1 VALNLKDESIYY
13 LKRMLTD
20 NKLKSLRAK
29 KAFHEFDKHRCIFI
43 HIPKTAG
50 ISVARSL
57 LQTRIGHLSALDFQA
72 VLGKEDF
79 KRYFKFAFVRNPF
92 TRLVSAYEFMQAGG
106 YGPVDQP
113 IVEVVRRYKTLE
125 AFVFNYLTPATAKAI
140 RHFRPQHYFICNSNH
155 ELMVDYLGHFE
166 ELDKDYEYIRQKIG
180 VGEPLKKLNTTKT
193 KKNSLLEYYPNQQLI
208 DKVHSIYL
216 KDFQL
221 FNYTADLPR

>member
-1 VALNLKDESIYY
+1 MALNLKDESIYY

-20 NKLKSLRAK
+20 SKLKSLRAK
-29 KAFHEFDKHRCIFI
+29 NAFHEFDKHRCIFI

-72 VLGKEDF
+72 VMGKEDF

-125 AFVFNYLTPATAKAI
+125 EFVLGYLTPGAAKAI
-140 RHFRPQHYFICNSNH
+140 RHFRPQHYFICNSNQ
-155 ELMVDYLGHFE
+155 ELMVDYLGRFE
-166 ELDKDYEYIRQKIG
+166 HLDQDYEYIRQKIG
-180 VGEPLKKLNTTKT
+180 AGEPLKKLNTTKT
-193 KKNSLLEYYPNQQLI
+193 KKNSLQEYFANQQVI
-208 DKVHSIYL
+208 DKVSTIYQ

-221 FNYTADLPR
+221 FNYPVELPL